1 MENTSVDVLVEY
13 QVKKE
18 KQNLLSKMPQ
28 ELE

>member
-1 MENTSVDVLVEY
+1 MVNILVDVLVEY

-18 KQNLLSKMPQ
+18 KLNLPLKMPQ